1 MKAYIFSSIMNLVAA
16 IVLFGVGSSKI
27 SNLETSIPAVIC
39 VIAFIVSTIQLHKE
53 KKGWQ

>member
-16 IVLFGVGSSKI
+16 IVLFGAGSTKI

-39 VIAFIVSTIQLHKE
+39 VIAFIVSAIQLHKE